1 MARVENES
9 LPATANPRK
18 LLFLADCHLR
28 DALWPP
34 FHQNLMRALT
44 AAFDVLAVRTNVFF
58 LDRSQIPRSDGDLAS
73 FCQVA
78 RDYRPDVV
86 LSINRAGLGA
96 SAHEAFGAAGV
107 VTMFIDLF
115 ERFEPAVHQYR
126 PGEYV
131 WLLGNEKLRARF
143 LNCYGSRLPA
153 DHIVASHWCAD
164 DHAFIPTGVPRA
176 KDVVYVGSPFSSI
189 PFAEILNA
197 VASDP
202 VNRAALLAV
211 YEEHKRDFL
220 YDWPASLRRHGFRFD
235 RVPADAA
242 PWFRDGFYLQTA
254 ACDQLTAEA
263 RFRFLAALAGL
274 DLHVYGTP
282 TLKWLHNMGLVN
294 SDLFRHYQFRGVDD
308 PAELSGLYNSARIGV
323 NLQHDSARG
332 HGMSFRV
339 YEVMACKALLV
350 THADATVPLTEM
362 GFTEGADFVAFTGP
376 AELRRKCDYYLARDA
391 ERQAIV
397 ESANA
402 KLRGRHT
409 VAHRL
414 AELFGR
420 SGDQSARERFL
431 ASTATGPGS
440 FVGRIR
446 HVPDRIS
453 DLPAAGGT
461 PNPVDA
467 LKAEIEAIRSS
478 WALRIG
484 TWMTA
489 PVRPVKRLLR
499 RAG

>member
-1 MARVENES
+1 MARVAYES
-9 LPATANPRK
+9 SPAAERPRK

-28 DALWPP
+28 DTLWPP
-34 FHQNLMRALT
+34 FHQNLMKALT

-58 LDRSQIPRSDGDLAS
+58 HDRCHVPRSDGDLTS
-73 FCQVA
+73 FRQIA
-78 RDYRPDVV
+78 RDFRPDVV
-86 LSINRAGLGA
+86 LSINRAGLA
-96 SAHEAFGAAGV
+96 AAGRDSFGTDRV
-107 VTMFIDLF
+107 VTLFIDLF
-115 ERFEPAVHQYR
+115 ERFEAAVHRYQ
-126 PGEYV
+126 PAEYV
-131 WLLGNEKLRARF
+131 WLLGNEKLRGRF
-143 LNCYGSRLPA
+143 LECYGSRLPA
-153 DHIVASHWCAD
+153 DHVIASHWCAD
-164 DHAFIPTGVPRA
+164 HHAFTPAEAPRT
-176 KDVVYVGSPFSSI
+176 KDVVYIGSPFSSI

-202 VNRAALLAV
+202 VNRTALLGV

-220 YDWPASLRRHGFRFD
+220 YNWPAALRRHGFRFE
-235 RVPADAA
+235 RVPADAEA
-242 PWFRDGFYLQTA
+242 WFRDGFYLQTA
-254 ACDQLTAEA
+254 ACDQLTAET

-282 TLKWLHNMGLVN
+282 TLKWLQNMGMVN
-294 SDLFRHYQFRGVDD
+294 SNLFRHYQFRGVDD
-308 PAELSGLYNSARIGV
+308 PAELAGLYNSARIGV

-362 GFTEGADFVAFTGP
+362 GFAEGTDFVAFTGP
-376 AELRRKCDYYLARDA
+376 AELRCKCEYYLTHDA
-391 ERQAIV
+391 ERQAMV
-397 ESANA
+397 ESAYA
-402 KLRGRHT
+402 KLLTRHT

-420 SGDQSARERFL
+420 SGDETARQCFL
-431 ASTATGPGS
+431 ASTATRPDA
-440 FVGRIR
+440 VAGRIR
-446 HVPDRIS
+446 HVPDRVAN
-453 DLPAAGGT
+453 LPAAGGPT
-461 PNPVDA
+461 NPVEA
-467 LKAEIEAIRSS
+467 LKAEVEALRSS